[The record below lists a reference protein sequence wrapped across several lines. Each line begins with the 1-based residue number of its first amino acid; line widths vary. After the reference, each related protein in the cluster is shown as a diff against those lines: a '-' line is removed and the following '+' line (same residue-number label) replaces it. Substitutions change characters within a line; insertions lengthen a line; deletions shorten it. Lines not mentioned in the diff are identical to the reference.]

1 MQTGNISNIKQDVM
15 FQLNIATI
23 EYNIAQKITIKT
35 VSVTVIGSAY
45 WPIIG
50 YITTTADTP
59 PALWLSLIHI

>member
-1 MQTGNISNIKQDVM
+1 LQTGNISNIKQDVM

-45 WPIIG
+45 IVINHTLH
-50 YITTTADTP
+50 YD
-59 PALWLSLIHI
+59 HH